1 MKQITS
7 QTILL
12 DRHFSN
18 SMAKDFQLRCVI
30 NWMVGLNDYVLG
42 LSAPAGG
49 TGDVL
54 AIERPDRK
62 SVPREIPSWYAPD
75 GDWTIL
81 LKLFFPNKPIKFIQI
96 HQYVTFFDV
105 SLLFYSII
113 LVTSPIGT
121 RVCMWSS
128 FLVIYC
134 AHVYKGVSPP
144 CKWDI
149 KTLLTLLHPV

>member
-7 QTILL
+7 QMILL

-18 SMAKDFQLRCVI
+18 SMAKYFQIRCVI
-30 NWMVGLNDYVLG
+30 NWMVGLNDYILG
-42 LSAPAGG
+42 ISAPAGG
-49 TGDVL
+49 TGDIP
-54 AIERPDRK
+54 AIERPDHK
-62 SVPREIPSWYAPD
+62 SVPQEIPSWYAPD
-75 GDWTIL
+75 EDWTIL
-81 LKLFFPNKPIKFIQI
+81 LKLFFPNKPTKFIQI

-113 LVTSPIGT
+113 LVTGLIGR
-121 RVCMWSS
+121 RVCVRSS

-144 CKWDI
+144 CEWDI
-149 KTLLTLLHPV
+149 ETLLALLRPV